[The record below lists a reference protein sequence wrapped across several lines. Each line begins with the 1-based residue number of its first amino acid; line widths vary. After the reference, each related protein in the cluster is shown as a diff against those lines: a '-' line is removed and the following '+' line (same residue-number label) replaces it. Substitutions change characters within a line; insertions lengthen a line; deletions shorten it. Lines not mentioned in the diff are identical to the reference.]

1 MTLRTRFNA
10 FVERHEVGWELT
22 MGGLALLFVATGF
35 AEQTPPIATLDAVL
49 TILFATEFSV
59 RFLAAESHRAY
70 LRGHWVDLIA
80 LIPSVRGLRMLRLLR
95 LLRLVRT
102 FSGVYRALGHYG
114 RLTRHRGLYALFIVW
129 AAVMILSSVA
139 LYAAENG
146 INDAVAS
153 PFDALWWS
161 VVTLTT
167 VGYGDVYP
175 VTPEGRIAAMA
186 LMVLG
191 IGLFAAITAT
201 ITSALVGSSAATE
214 DPVARLDRL
223 DALLAQ
229 GRVTAAEYD
238 VKREEIVEQL

>member
-1 MTLRTRFNA
+1 
-10 FVERHEVGWELT
+10 
-22 MGGLALLFVATGF
+22 
-35 AEQTPPIATLDAVL
+35 
-49 TILFATEFSV
+49 LFATEFSV
-59 RFLAAESHRAY
+59 RFLAAQSRRAY
-70 LRGHWVDLIA
+70 LRGHWIDLVA

-95 LLRLVRT
+95 LLRLIRT

-114 RLTRHRGLYALFIVW
+114 RLAQHRGLYALFIVW
-129 AAVMILSSVA
+129 AAVMVLSSLA
-139 LYAAENG
+139 LYAAEHGVNE
-146 INDAVAS
+146 AVAS

-201 ITSALVGSSAATE
+201 VTSALIGSGATKE
-214 DPVARLDRL
+214 DSVARLDRL
-223 DALLAQ
+223 DSLLAA
-229 GRVTAAEYD
+229 GRVTEAEYD
-238 VKREEIVEQL
+238 QKRAEIIEEL

>member
-1 MTLRTRFNA
+1 MALRTRFNG

-35 AEQTPPIATLDAVL
+35 ADQTPPIATIDAAL
-49 TILFATEFSV
+49 TVLFATEFSV
-59 RFLAAESHRAY
+59 RFLAAESHRGY
-70 LRGHWVDLIA
+70 LRSHWIDLIA
-80 LIPSVRGLRMLRLLR
+80 LNPSVRGFRMLRLLR

-114 RLTRHRGLYALFIVW
+114 RLAQHRGLYALFIVW

-146 INDAVAS
+146 INEAVAT

-201 ITSALVGSSAATE
+201 ITSALVGTSAAKE
-214 DPVARLDRL
+214 DPLARLDRL

-238 VKREEIVEQL
+238 VKREEIVQEL

>member
-1 MTLRTRFNA
+1 MALRSGFNA
-10 FVERHEVGWELT
+10 FVERHEVAWELT

-35 AEQTPPIATLDAVL
+35 AEQTPPIATLDTAL
-49 TILFATEFSV
+49 TVLFATEFSV
-59 RFLAAESHRAY
+59 RFLAAESRRGY
-70 LRGHWVDLIA
+70 LRGHWIDLIA
-80 LIPSVRGLRMLRLLR
+80 LIPSVRGFRMLRLLR

-114 RLTRHRGLYALFIVW
+114 RLAQHRGLFALFIVW
-129 AAVMILSSVA
+129 AAVMILSSLA
-139 LYAAENG
+139 LYAAEHGVNE
-146 INDAVAS
+146 AVAT

-201 ITSALVGSSAATE
+201 VTSALLGATAAKE
-214 DPVARLDRL
+214 DPVDRLDRL
-223 DALLAQ
+223 DALLAG
-229 GRVTAAEYD
+229 GRVTATEYD
-238 VKREEIVEQL
+238 AKRAEIVEEL